1 MSRSLSKHSSIRQS
15 GNSLVVTIPIE
26 IVRELDLNDGDSV
39 FWEVVNN
46 RLSLNIVKLENIFKK
61 GEDEEGVEVTEEA

>member
-61 GEDEEGVEVTEEA
+61 GEDEEGVEVAEEA